1 VRQTLLRSLALGRKH
16 TLVTSRVAVVTVSY
30 GSEEVLEGFFDSLH
44 AASVNPLLVVVADNK
59 PEAGATV
66 QRQAESHGARYLPMN
81 RNAGYGGAVN
91 AAIESLPPDV
101 TWILVSNPDI
111 ELTPGCVD
119 ELVRVGESDPQIG
132 AVGPLVETDGA
143 VYPSARSIPSL
154 RTGAGHALF
163 ANLWPENPWSRRYHN
178 DSENPPRERD
188 AGWLSGSCLLVRRAA
203 FDAVGGFDDKYFM
216 YFEDVDLGYRLSR
229 SGWRNRYAP
238 SALVRHSGAHS
249 TDGDSRRMVLVHHQ
263 SAYRFMSSKYS
274 GWYLAPV
281 RLAVKIGLSARAYLV
296 TRVFHRG

>member
-1 VRQTLLRSLALGRKH
+1 
-16 TLVTSRVAVVTVSY
+16 VTTSVAIVTVSY
-30 GSEEVLEGFFDSLH
+30 GSEGVLAGFFDSLPT
-44 AASVNPLLVVVADNK
+44 ASTQSPIVVVADNK
-59 PEAGATV
+59 PEDGAAV
-66 QRQAESHGARYLPMN
+66 LQQAEAHGALYLPMN

-91 AAIESLPPDV
+91 AAVDSLPSHV
-101 TWILVSNPDI
+101 EWVLVSNPDI
-111 ELTPGCVD
+111 ELTAGCVD
-119 ELVRVGESDPQIG
+119 ELVRVGESDPRIG
-132 AVGPLVETDGA
+132 AVGPLVETDGE

-154 RTGAGHALF
+154 RTGVGHALF
-163 ANLWPENPWSRRYHN
+163 ANLWPGNPWSRRYHD

-203 FDAVGGFDDKYFM
+203 FDGVGGFDDRYFM

-238 SALVRHSGAHS
+238 SAVVRHSGAHS

-281 RLAVKIGLSARAYLV
+281 RLAVKIGLSTRAYLV

>member
-1 VRQTLLRSLALGRKH
+1 VPAKATVAIVDVVNPIVAATLTADGP
-16 TLVTSRVAVVTVSY
+16 TVS
-30 GSEEVLEGFFDSLH
+30 STC
-44 AASVNPLLVVVADNK
+44 PK
-59 PEAGATV
+59 
-66 QRQAESHGARYLPMN
+66 N
-81 RNAGYGGAVN
+81 R
-91 AAIESLPPDV
+91 S
-101 TWILVSNPDI
+101 
-111 ELTPGCVD
+111 
-119 ELVRVGESDPQIG
+119 
-132 AVGPLVETDGA
+132 
-143 VYPSARSIPSL
+143 
-154 RTGAGHALF
+154 

-188 AGWLSGSCLLVRRAA
+188 AGWLSGSCVLVRRAA
-203 FDAVGGFDDKYFM
+203 FDAVGGFDDEYFM